1 MTTPA
6 RMHFQK
12 SQAEKSATHVA
23 EHGSMRDLN
32 VYEQQLLQ
40 LNTDKNR
47 LKGVQSIQNKVELKR
62 QLISAYK
69 PYIEGILTAKPAV
82 QDAIVSEILVWAID
96 IQDFEYA
103 LILAD
108 YVLKYGLKLPD
119 RFDRT
124 EACYITEEIA
134 EAYLKTLKTDAE
146 IDITVLERLS
156 ALVTDPSLSSEV
168 RDMPDEV
175 KSKLYLALGKAE
187 MRSIKAETQDD
198 LAHAVKSMKYLAEAV
213 KLNDKC
219 GGKTDLA
226 KMEKLVTSLGEQHAS
241 TESDKPENGTPGNQ
255 QQDDS
260 ANNPEPT

>member
-1 MTTPA
+1 
-6 RMHFQK
+6 
-12 SQAEKSATHVA
+12 
-23 EHGSMRDLN
+23 
-32 VYEQQLLQ
+32 
-40 LNTDKNR
+40 
-47 LKGVQSIQNKVELKR
+47 
-62 QLISAYK
+62 
-69 PYIEGILTAKPAV
+69 
-82 QDAIVSEILVWAID
+82 
-96 IQDFEYA
+96 
-103 LILAD
+103 
-108 YVLKYGLKLPD
+108 LKYGLKLPD

-226 KMEKLVTSLGEQHAS
+226 KMEKLVAVLGEQHAS
-241 TESDKPENGTPGNQ
+241 AEISAPENASLENQ